1 MGEKGSIIFKSKS
14 KSFFEFPAVTNIT
27 EDTVGAGDAY
37 FALSSLFAFVEK
49 KLETVAFVGNVA
61 GGLKVSYLGHSK
73 YIKKNAVLGFIK
85 SLFS

>member
-27 EDTVGAGDAY
+27 EDTVGVGDAY

-49 KLETVAFVGNVA
+49 LETVAFVGNAA
-61 GGLKVSYLGHSK
+61 GGLKFLPR
-73 YIKKNAVLGFIK
+73 A
-85 SLFS
+85 